1 MKCSFAY
8 IILFVALVQ
17 SAFSLRISEIMYNPT
32 IADDTTLEWVELYND
47 SNTQLVM
54 TNWTINTR
62 VFSATL
68 ESHESLVIARRLTA
82 TGSADSFEKYY
93 GNNSG
98 VWGDDPSE
106 SFQALQAAVSLA
118 NTGAVT
124 VTVRDAANN
133 EIASVTYT
141 SSEGANGNDKTLEI
155 YSDGIKKESRNTLG
169 TPGIQSYR
177 IIFEL
182 NDTDTKQISLQ
193 KNGTL
198 WHAPFAHNTS
208 SHILYSHTP
217 GIYDLSITGAGYQ
230 PYETALSVLNEDITH
245 IVIRTTIPRYVI
257 SGTVVCTDNDKSATI
272 RLVLNSDIIASTN
285 ADSNGNYTLPSVEAG
300 TYTLIAEKPHYYPYT
315 QVITVVSDMTHQIV
329 LVPHPSFNVSFTVT
343 DDTGI
348 GVDAA
353 EIVIGNIDT
362 GVTVYSGVM
371 SGTQSLTLFAGN
383 YSFSAQR
390 NGHFSSEISFSLPAS
405 SAEITLPLVRT
416 SMIVINEIE
425 FIGSCEYVEIFN
437 RSGIPVTLQG
447 TSIADSVKS
456 VSIPDVTI
464 TDYCVLT
471 PNAAALTALYGNDF
485 HCITVPGFPVLNN
498 DTDSVQLLFNGT
510 ILEEVTYTASQL
522 NGLQTSL
529 DRLRNDRPLQ
539 TANLFPAAMRT
550 PGMRNS
556 TYGLHND
563 AVLLELTEVAPFG
576 SREYIEF
583 VVRDDGNNGNGA
595 LLADFSFNDLDS
607 NAAITDIVK
616 TGDIVLCE
624 SLSLAD
630 DADQALILRNG
641 LTYAGIGWRKK
652 TVAPSVGEA
661 DDFNNPLFATLPL
674 VWYESSDTTM
684 SFQPNGNG
692 TWELR
697 PATPGTLQQPN
708 TMQVIVPEVVQKN
721 DHMLCIEHRG
731 NTVCTAEIK
740 IFDIAGMPR
749 ESATTML
756 QGNGQWRISHT
767 LETGRFIYMLT
778 LKQGNNTYHKKG
790 TFIAR

>member
-1 MKCSFAY
+1 MKYIFAY

-47 SNTQLVM
+47 SDTQLVM

-62 VFSATL
+62 LFSATL
-68 ESHESLVIARRLTA
+68 APYESLVIARRLTA
-82 TGSADSFEKYY
+82 TGGADSFEKYY

-106 SFQALQAAVSLA
+106 SFQALQAAISLA
-118 NTGAVT
+118 NTGT
-124 VTVRDAANN
+124 VAISVRDTANN
-133 EIASVTYT
+133 EITAISYT
-141 SSEGANGNDKTLEI
+141 SSEGGNGNDKTLEL
-155 YSDGIKKESRNTLG
+155 YTDGVKKESRTTMG

-177 IIFEL
+177 VVLNF
-182 NDTDTKQISLQ
+182 NDTDTKTISVH
-193 KNGTL
+193 KNNTV
-198 WHAPFAHNTS
+198 WHAQFEHAS
-208 SHILYSHTP
+208 ASHVLYSQTP
-217 GIYDLSITGAGYQ
+217 GAYTLRVTGSGYM
-230 PYETALSVLNEDITH
+230 PYETEIPVVNDDIICSVT
-245 IVIRTTIPRYVI
+245 RTPIPRYSV
-257 SGTVVCTDNDKSATI
+257 SGTIECDSDDKTATV
-272 RLVLNSDIIASTN
+272 RLVHNNTEICFATAS
-285 ADSNGNYTLPSVEAG
+285 ANGSYTLPSVEAG
-300 TYTLIAEKPHYYPYT
+300 TYTLFAEKPNYYAYS
-315 QVITVVSDMTHQIV
+315 QEITVVSDMIHLIV

-362 GVTVYSGVM
+362 GMTVYSGVT
-371 SGTQSLTLFAGN
+371 SGTRSLTLFAGN
-383 YSFSAQR
+383 YSFSAHR
-390 NGHFSSEISFSLPAS
+390 DGHFPSEISFSLPAS
-405 SAEITLPLVRT
+405 STEITLPLVRT

-425 FIGSCEYVEIFN
+425 FIGSCEYIEIFN

-447 TSIADSVKS
+447 ASIADNIKS
-456 VSIPDVTI
+456 VSIPDCTI

-471 PNAAALTALYGNDF
+471 PNAADLTTLYGNDI
-485 HCITVPGFPVLNN
+485 HCISVPGFPVLNN
-498 DTDSVQLLFNGT
+498 DTDSVKLILNET

-529 DRLRNDRPLQ
+529 DRLRSDRALQ
-539 TANLFPAAMRT
+539 PSNLYPSTIRT
-550 PGMRNS
+550 PGTRNS

-576 SREYIEF
+576 SREYIEV

-595 LLADFSFNDLDS
+595 LLADFSFTDLD
-607 NAAITDIVK
+607 NDTGITGIVK
-616 TGDIVLCE
+616 TGDIILCE

-630 DADQALILRNG
+630 DADQAFILRNG

-652 TVAPSVGEA
+652 TVAPSAEET

-674 VWYESSDTTM
+674 IWYETSDTTM

-697 PATPGTLQQPN
+697 PATPGTLQQPD
-708 TMQVIVPEVVQKN
+708 TMQVIVPEVIQKN
-721 DHMLCIEHRG
+721 DHVLCIEHRG
-731 NTVCTAEIK
+731 NAVCTAEIK
-740 IFDIAGMPR
+740 IFDIAGILR
-749 ESATTML
+749 ESANTMF
-756 QGNGQWRISHT
+756 QGNGLWRISHT

-778 LKQGNNTYHKKG
+778 LKQGNNSYHKKG